1 MDELASLINAS
12 SMTQAPK
19 QYEKSGP
26 SHTEQKLVS
35 QNELREKVLRLKHE
49 GKAVVM
55 TNGCFDILHLGHISY
70 LESARALGDVL
81 VVALNSDSSVRTLKG
96 VGRPVNPLES
106 RLRLLGALS
115 CVDLVTSFDEQ
126 TPESLISRVLPTIL
140 VKGGDYTAE
149 QIAGAVQ
156 VQESGG
162 RVVVLDFLEGHSTSR
177 LIEKIKSSK

>member
-1 MDELASLINAS
+1 V
-12 SMTQAPK
+12 T
-19 QYEKSGP
+19 
-26 SHTEQKLVS
+26 TVF
-35 QNELREKVLRLKHE
+35 
-49 GKAVVM
+49 
-55 TNGCFDILHLGHISY
+55 TNGCFDILHPGHISY

-96 VGRPVNPLES
+96 EGRPVNPLES
-106 RLRLLGALS
+106 RLRMLGALS

-162 RVVVLDFLEGHSTSR
+162 RVVVLDFLEGHSTST
-177 LIEKIKSSK
+177 LIEKIKASK